1 MALADYDQPDTL
13 PEIDPGFAKLLVESF
28 NSQERLPVSQLFNDW
43 WRFCPPEVA
52 ESYRKLVVETPGF
65 RENYA
70 ERYYAD
76 PLDLDALLAKPEG
89 TLGRAYGRFIRD
101 NGLEAQIATNYRK
114 FHEAMEAD
122 GRLDNMPEELKYAVL
137 RGFQVHDFMHVIT
150 GYQPKKTGE
159 QAVLA
164 FCLAQ
169 IKFPYFG
176 IWMSVTTTRM
186 TFIDPTMIDPLMDA
200 ITDGWRAGKQAEN
213 IQFFRFEEN
222 LDRPIAELRR
232 RFRIGTA
239 ELEPALA
246 A

>member
-1 MALADYDQPDTL
+1 MALADYEQPEQL
-13 PEIDPGFAKLLVESF
+13 PELDPGFAELLIESF

-43 WRFCPPEVA
+43 WRFCPPQVA
-52 ESYRKLVVETPGF
+52 ESYRAMIAETPGF
-65 RENYA
+65 QENFA

-76 PLDLDALLAKPEG
+76 PLDLDTLLAKPEG

-101 NGLEAQIATNYRK
+101 NGLETQIATNYRK

-122 GRLDNMPEELKYAVL
+122 GRLDNMPDEVKYAVL
-137 RGFQVHDFMHVIT
+137 RGFQVHDFMHVVT
-150 GYQPKKTGE
+150 GYQPRKTGE

-169 IKFPYFG
+169 IDFPYFA

-186 TFIDPTMIDPLMDA
+186 TYIDPKMIGPLMDA
-200 ITDGWRAGKQAEN
+200 ITDGWRAGRRARN

-222 LDRPIAELRR
+222 LDRPLAELRR
-232 RFRIGTA
+232 HFGIDTA
-239 ELEPALA
+239 ETETALA